1 MTWFD
6 VSTRSWVHVIK
17 SRMSL
22 RRMISNNRK
31 KCNEKPTPYR
41 TTKTPNQETN
51 SKEIAPRKEREFA
64 SDYRTNDK
72 PSSNTNDPLKRNI
85 YFLNK
90 VSPKHKPHTNYKIM
104 SQQHDDRDYPDYNLY
119 ENDDSDID

>member
-1 MTWFD
+1 MYHY
-6 VSTRSWVHVIK
+6 SPNARYLRSFNFTSFQVQQRPQDI
-17 SRMSL
+17 L
-22 RRMISNNRK
+22 RKLGCQLR
-31 KCNEKPTPYR
+31 Y
-41 TTKTPNQETN
+41 QETN
-51 SKEIAPRKEREFA
+51 SKEIAPTKEREVA

-119 ENDDSDID
+119 ENDDSELYYDDM